1 MYNLLTK
8 SLLLIVSTLLSF
20 YSYSADTTDSHM
32 ADIVAKVVS
41 CEDGRSVDTISH
53 VVSVLHNRA
62 DVKFGRRRHNIE
74 ELFSVVSE
82 KNQFSCYKIVL
93 GGKKSYS
100 NLSVSKE
107 VVAES
112 LEAGWSPVTVATMF
126 YAKGLCNPK
135 WAYSGKFKVVAQF
148 GHHVFMAP
156 VVAKVTNMLAL
167 NTIGKKTRKV

>member
-8 SLLLIVSTLLSF
+8 SLLLLLSVLLSF
-20 YSYSADTTDSHM
+20 SSYSADTTDSYM
-32 ADIVAKVVS
+32 TDIVAKVVS
-41 CEDGRSVDTISH
+41 CEDGRSVNTISH

-62 DVKFGRRRHNIE
+62 DLKFGRRRHNIE

-82 KNQFSCYKIVL
+82 RNQFSCYKIVL

-100 NLSVSKE
+100 NLSVSRE

-112 LEAGWSPVTVATMF
+112 LETGWSPVTVATMF

-167 NTIGKKTRKV
+167 NTVGKKTRKV